1 MIALIDSDTP
11 IFAAA
16 LSAEGQESWVAT
28 SRLDKTINNLLDAVG
43 CSSYKLFVSGEGNFR
58 YDIDPNYKANRKTP
72 DPEWREFCREHL
84 IEKWGAISFPSLEA
98 DDLCG
103 IYQSE
108 DTIICGIDKDLLQIP
123 GNHFQWEIIRKG
135 IIVRPSSFI
144 HITEVEGIRNF
155 YKQLLTG
162 DTSDNI
168 IGIQGIGPVKASKLI
183 DTLETEE
190 EMFEVV
196 MPLYSFSIDKEP
208 DEAGEERFY
217 KNANL
222 LWIMREL
229 GVMYEDRETR

>member
-72 DPEWREFCREHL
+72 DPKHREICRTHL

-123 GNHFQWEIIRKG
+123 GKHYQWEIVRGGK
-135 IIVRPSSFI
+135 IVREARFI
-144 HITEVEGIRNF
+144 EVSPVEGLRNF

-168 IGIQGIGPVKASKLI
+168 IGIPGIGPVKASRLI
-183 DTLETEE
+183 DGLETEE
-190 EMFEVV
+190 EMKDVV
-196 MPLYSFSIDKEP
+196 LFHYASSLMVEDP
-208 DEAGEERFY
+208 DEGEKRFY
-217 KNANL
+217 RNANL

-229 GVMYEDRETR
+229 GVMYEDR